1 MRFDNGAASYIEVL
15 YAENELFSAELVA
28 VNVQAERYAQ
38 LIAVYQSVGG
48 GWVDAADAI
57 ALPPKGDGK

>member
-1 MRFDNGAASYIEVL
+1 VL

-28 VNVQAERYAQ
+28 VNAQAERYAQ
-38 LIAVYQSVGG
+38 LVAVYQSVGG